1 MSETHRLVNIV
12 LSLVDAR
19 AATRQNPVL
28 NQLVGMAILEA
39 SECLVRAGFEPD
51 GLVELGVA
59 EEIVYLIG
67 AERHSATAPGTTA
80 PPRGIPRL
88 RLVGS

>member
-1 MSETHRLVNIV
+1 
-12 LSLVDAR
+12 
-19 AATRQNPVL
+19 
-28 NQLVGMAILEA
+28 MAILEA

-67 AERHSATAPGTTA
+67 AEQHSATAPGTTA